1 MGRPTKLTPKLIER
15 ASAAANAGG
24 ALPTIATACGVHI
37 DTVTMWLRDAR
48 NGKGGELHMAFLRA
62 IQEGQHQAE
71 LRALSKITAFE
82 DSRDAQWWLTHHPR
96 TRDTWSDAAATRRAV
111 EQVLT
116 GVAKGLSESGLTPD
130 QQQAAILAMRANGVG
145 VTDAS
150 SD

>member
-1 MGRPTKLTPKLIER
+1 MGRPAKLTPELVEL
-15 ASAAANAGG
+15 AAAAAEAGG
-24 ALPTIATACGVHI
+24 AWSTIAAACNVAEQTIRHW
-37 DTVTMWLRDAR
+37 VSEAR
-48 NGKGGELHMAFLRA
+48 SGREDGLYQQFLAAINNGRHL
-62 IQEGQHQAE
+62 AE
-71 LRALSKITAFE
+71 LKAIRKITAFE
-82 DSRDAQWWLTHHPR
+82 DSRDAQWWLCHHPS

-111 EQVLT
+111 DQVLT